1 MLTKTPLDHLLIYRL
16 SHLRTHVLN
25 AVVLAE
31 VLKGRSGQHQLDKQI
46 RVANG
51 EVKFDKSG
59 IRLTADSDV
68 TWHLIE
74 GLCWLTHNA
83 VT

>member
-1 MLTKTPLDHLLIYRL
+1 MLTKAPLDHLFIYRL
-16 SHLRTHVLN
+16 SHLRAHVLN

-31 VLKGRSGQHQLDKQI
+31 VFEGRTGQHQFDKQI

-51 EVKFDKSG
+51 EVKLDKSG
-59 IRLTADSDV
+59 IRLAAHSDV
-68 TWHLIE
+68 TWHLIK